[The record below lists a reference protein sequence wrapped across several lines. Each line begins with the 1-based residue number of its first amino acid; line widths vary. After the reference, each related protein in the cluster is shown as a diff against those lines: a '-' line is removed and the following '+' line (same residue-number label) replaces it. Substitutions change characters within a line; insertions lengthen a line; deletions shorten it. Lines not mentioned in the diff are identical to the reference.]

1 MKQSRRDKCQENIID
16 ISNGELKFFR
26 ARGVTKKEY
35 NVWCDGKKTKIRAK
49 CDEVRPNSHPK
60 KWVFTKGK
68 NPNTACPNTGRY
80 SNPVLY
86 IKLSK
91 VQQEVDQVDQ
101 EDRQE
106 AVRLEARQEDRL
118 EAAHLEARQEVT
130 ELTTAWTRHS

>member
-80 SNPVLY
+80 STPVLY

-91 VQQEVDQVDQ
+91 VQQEVVHQ

-106 AVRLEARQEDRL
+106 AARQENQLEAVHLEARQEVL
-118 EAAHLEARQEVT
+118 EVT